1 MQMSTAETENTAGL
15 KILLAK
21 KNPETAEKIHSAI
34 SALSEYP
41 CQINRVEKICDAI
54 HSLSTEPFDIILLN
68 LALQDS
74 TGIDTLKNLL
84 EKIRHLPVIVFGDT
98 QNAACIREIIN
109 AGAQD
114 YLPESQMDASVLFR
128 SMMTAIERNKNF
140 QTLCHS
146 EEKFRTVIHNLE
158 ESYYE
163 VDLRGNY
170 TYANIKAVHR
180 LGYTADEIIGMN
192 NREYSTPEMA
202 RQVFKLFKHVYETG
216 IPATIDNYE
225 VTTRQGETLV
235 LELSVSLIRDIDGTP
250 IGFNGISRDVTEKKN
265 VLKALKQSEEKYR
278 NILENM
284 EDGYF
289 EVDLIGRLT
298 FYNNAMGRMF
308 GCDTKE
314 LLLLDNRK
322 YMDKKN
328 AKKVFNAYHTVY
340 QTGIPNRSL
349 QYEIIRFDGVKRYME
364 STVSLMKTIDDKIIG
379 FKGVARD
386 ITERRQAVEELAR
399 AKARAEAADRS
410 KSEFLAN
417 MSHEIRTPMNGV
429 IGMFTLLQNTELT
442 EEQIDFVETGKQ
454 SADSLLTVINDILD
468 FSKIEAGKLDIEN
481 IDFDLRKTITD
492 MIAVPAMLAQA
503 KKLEFMYHIDP
514 EVPSLLKG
522 DPGRLRQIIMNLSTN
537 AIKFTH
543 TGEVVFRIFLEK
555 ETAKK
560 VIVKFTV
567 KDTGIGISSKNQS
580 KLFNSF
586 QQVDT
591 STTRKYGGT
600 GLGLAISKQLARL
613 MGGEIGIDSQ
623 EEQGATFWFT
633 AVFEKQ
639 KAVSDRHAEISK
651 TLQGRRILIVDD
663 NPSSL
668 EILSKD
674 IESQGCICDTA
685 TDGSD
690 ALLKMRNSLKTA
702 TPYDIIICD
711 MVMPNMDGIE
721 LGTQIKADPKLAGTR
736 MIMLTSQG
744 LRGDTERMKQIGY
757 CAYLTKPIAPAILH
771 DCLTTVLNT
780 SQKSAKQEQ
789 QTSIITKYSLAET
802 RRRNIRILLVEDNLI
817 NRKLARHL
825 LTRFGFQTDEAVT
838 GKEAITALEKTPYDI
853 VLMDIQMPEMD
864 GLEATRIIRDP
875 NSKVLNHDVRIIA
888 L

>member
-1 MQMSTAETENTAGL
+1 MSTAETENTAGL
-15 KILLAK
+15 KILLAQ
-21 KNPETAEKIHSAI
+21 KNPETAKKVHSAI
-34 SALSEYP
+34 PSLSEYS
-41 CQINRVEKICDAI
+41 CQIHTVEKICDAV

-68 LALQDS
+68 LTLEDS
-74 TGIDTLKNLL
+74 TGIDTLKKLL
-84 EKIRHLPVIVFGDT
+84 EKIKHLPVIVFGDT
-98 QNAACIREIIN
+98 QNAAHLREIIN

-114 YLPESQMDASVLFR
+114 YLPESQIDAPVLFR
-128 SMMTAIERNKNF
+128 SMITAIERNKKF
-140 QTLCHS
+140 QALCHS
-146 EEKFRTVIHNLE
+146 EEK
-158 ESYYE
+158 
-163 VDLRGNY
+163 
-170 TYANIKAVHR
+170 
-180 LGYTADEIIGMN
+180 
-192 NREYSTPEMA
+192 
-202 RQVFKLFKHVYETG
+202 
-216 IPATIDNYE
+216 
-225 VTTRQGETLV
+225 
-235 LELSVSLIRDIDGTP
+235 
-250 IGFNGISRDVTEKKN
+250 EK

-314 LLLLDNRK
+314 LILLDNRK

-328 AKKVFNAYHTVY
+328 AKKVFNAYHKVY
-340 QTGIPNRSL
+340 QTGNPNRSL
-349 QYEIIRFDGVKRYME
+349 QYEIIRFDGVKRYLE
-364 STVSLMKTIDDKIIG
+364 STVSLMKTIDDEIIG

-386 ITERRQAVEELAR
+386 ITERRQVVEELAR
-399 AKARAEAADRS
+399 AKERAEAADRS
-410 KSEFLAN
+410 KSNFLAN

-429 IGMFTLLQNTELT
+429 IGMFTLLQDTKLT
-442 EEQIDFVETGKQ
+442 EDQIDFVETGKQ

-503 KKLEFMYHIDP
+503 KKLEYMYHIEP

-522 DPGRLRQIIMNLSTN
+522 DPGRLRQIMMNLSTN

-555 ETAKK
+555 ETPGK
-560 VIVKFTV
+560 VTLKFTV
-567 KDTGIGISSKNQS
+567 KDTGIGISKKNQS

-600 GLGLAISKQLARL
+600 GLGLAISKQLAHL
-613 MGGEIGIDSQ
+613 MGGEIGVNSQ

-639 KAVSDRHAEISK
+639 KAVSYRHPESSE
-651 TLQGRRILIVDD
+651 TLQGKRILIVDD
-663 NPSSL
+663 NQSSL
-668 EILSKD
+668 DILSRD
-674 IESQGCICDTA
+674 IKSQGCICDTA

-711 MVMPNMDGIE
+711 MIMPNMDGIE
-721 LGTQIKADPKLAGTR
+721 LGTQIKADPELADTR

-757 CAYLTKPIAPAILH
+757 CAYLTKPIGPAILH
-771 DCLTTVLNT
+771 DCLATVLNT
-780 SQKSAKQEQ
+780 SQKSLKKEKQIP
-789 QTSIITKYSLAET
+789 IITKHSLAET

-817 NRKLARHL
+817 NRKLARL
-825 LTRFGFQTDEAVT
+825 LLKRFGFQTDEAVN
-838 GKEAITALEKTPYDI
+838 GKEAIKTLEKTSYDI

-888 L
+888 LTAHAMKGDQQMCLDAGMNDYITKPIQPDAFLNAIEQQISP